1 MASST
6 GSGRELFSDQ
16 GRAGT
21 EWPGRHVLRLG
32 AKIKGDDVPTVPER
46 YRGLDGPTGKIT
58 SARLVPATGEIWLRL
73 LRMSYRPPFERTIR
87 TIPLGSRQPPAP
99 APDALELRGG
109 MRIYCHEGYVGKLE
123 GVALDTSTGLC
134 NELLIHIRGDVLSD
148 VETTTSPLAS
158 LLDVAGQRLLV
169 SPAWAGSVK
178 REASQ
183 MPFRGDVL
191 SLHLNA
197 SPEQIASGTRLYSD
211 EKVAGDIW
219 SILNINPAIA
229 PYTGRL
235 HLEVHDGTVRIWGNL
250 PTPRHRAS
258 AEQDIWHVP
267 GVFALHN
274 QITFDE

>member
-1 MASST
+1 MASSR

-16 GRAGT
+16 GQTGT

-32 AKIKGDDVPTVPER
+32 ARIKGDDVPTVPER

-73 LRMSYRPPFERTIR
+73 LRMSSRPPFERSIR
-87 TIPLGSRQPPAP
+87 TIPLGGKQLPAP

-109 MRIYCHEGYVGKLE
+109 MRVYCHEGYVGKLE

-134 NELLIHIRGDVLSD
+134 NELLIHIRGDILSD
-148 VETTTSPLAS
+148 VETTSSPLAS

-178 REASQ
+178 RQGSQ
-183 MPFRGDVL
+183 VPFRGDVL
-191 SLHLNA
+191 TLHLDA
-197 SPEQIASGTRLYSD
+197 SPEQIASGTRIYSD
-211 EKVAGDIW
+211 EKVAADIW
-219 SILNINPAIA
+219 SILDNNPAIS
-229 PYTGRL
+229 PYTGRI
-235 HLEVHDGTVRIWGNL
+235 HLDVHDGTVRIWGSL

-274 QITFDE
+274 QITVDV